1 MRKIKIM
8 TSHYYRSPIVNF
20 YELTD
25 GQQKTVISDY
35 CLEDYSKEDL
45 DDMIFVFDSEDELN
59 PIPLSMFMSTQ
70 TYGNKKPIFDGYFT
84 TSNTSAYV
92 IKIGRSNDVATVAA
106 KYW

>member
-1 MRKIKIM
+1 MIM

-25 GQQKTVISDY
+25 DQQKTVISDY
-35 CLEDYSKEDL
+35 CLEDCSEEDFEGMNL
-45 DDMIFVFDSEDELN
+45 VFDSEDELN
-59 PIPLSMFMSTQ
+59 PIPLSMFMT
-70 TYGNKKPIFDGYFT
+70 TERYGNKKPMFDGYFT

>member
-1 MRKIKIM
+1 M

-25 GQQKTVISDY
+25 YQQKTVISDY

-45 DDMIFVFDSEDELN
+45 DDMSFVFHSEDELN
-59 PIPLSMFMSTQ
+59 PIPLSMFMVHR
-70 TYGNKKPIFDGYFT
+70 GPDGEKRLFDGCYP
-84 TSNTSAYV
+84 TSAASAYF